1 MRCVRAAR
9 GGRVGAAMCVALFA
23 LAIVGARAQNAG
35 QDVNTDCTCACAASA
50 SLEAT
55 KYDIAVGSE
64 AACTSAKCITERA
77 ECTAGGSV
85 TASYHDCTCHCCNVG
100 QCENGM
106 QAYTFMANSE
116 RAVHGVGVCVPV
128 LPVPERPELRHREP
142 RHRLL
147 HLCHVPG
154 LRRRVQEGVRDA
166 FVYKMFYAGSPEKCT
181 ASQCSSNYYAC
192 PDPGEHTVAAGG
204 TVEATYSGVVPE
216 APAAPAPAPASS
228 RVTVTSKSTEMPT
241 WAAALLSI
249 FIIGLVGTV
258 VGIFVH
264 RKVQAERGFRWVKF
278 DENGEKS
285 ADADRV

>member
-1 MRCVRAAR
+1 
-9 GGRVGAAMCVALFA
+9 MCVALFA

-35 QDVNTDCTCACAASA
+35 QDVNTDCTCACAVSA
-50 SLEAT
+50 EAEAT

-77 ECTAGGSV
+77 ECYTGGSV

-100 QCENGM
+100 SCQNGM
-106 QAYTFMANSE
+106 QPYTFMANS
-116 RAVHGVGVCVPV
+116 
-128 LPVPERPELRHREP
+128 PERCTASACASEFYQCPNDPNSDIANTATASFTFATYQDCTCGCKRSS
-142 RHRLL
+142 
-147 HLCHVPG
+147 G
-154 LRRRVQEGVRDA
+154 DA
-166 FVYKMFYAGSPEKCT
+166 FEYKMFYAGSPEMCT
-181 ASQCSSNYYAC
+181 ANRCSSNYYAC
-192 PDPGEHTVAAGG
+192 PDPGAHTVAEGG
-204 TVEATYSGVVPE
+204 VVEATFSGVVPE

-241 WAAALLSI
+241 YAAALISI
-249 FIIGLVGTV
+249 LVIGLVGTV

-278 DENGEKS
+278 DENDDKR

>member
-1 MRCVRAAR
+1 
-9 GGRVGAAMCVALFA
+9 MCVALFA

-35 QDVNTDCTCACAASA
+35 HDVNTDCTCACAASA

-64 AACTSAKCITERA
+64 AACTSAKCITERP

-100 QCENGM
+100 QCQNDL
-106 QAYTFMANSE
+106 QAYTFMANS
-116 RAVHGVGVCVPV
+116 
-128 LPVPERPELRHREP
+128 PERCTASACASQFFQCPNDPNSDVANPATASFTYATYQDCTCGCKRTS
-142 RHRLL
+142 
-147 HLCHVPG
+147 G
-154 LRRRVQEGVRDA
+154 DA
-166 FVYKMFYAGSPEKCT
+166 FVYKMFYAGSPRSAPRT
-181 ASQCSSNYYAC
+181 SARRTTTPA
-192 PDPGEHTVAAGG
+192 PTRARTPVAAGG

-216 APAAPAPAPASS
+216 APAAPAPAQTSS

-278 DENGEKS
+278 DEQDEKR

>member
-1 MRCVRAAR
+1 
-9 GGRVGAAMCVALFA
+9 MCVALFA

-50 SLEAT
+50 GLEAT

-100 QCENGM
+100 DCENGM
-106 QAYTFMANSE
+106 QPYTFMANS
-116 RAVHGVGVCVPV
+116 
-128 LPVPERPELRHREP
+128 PERCTASACASEFYQCPNDP
-142 RHRLL
+142 NSDTTTPAAASFTFATYQD
-147 HLCHVPG
+147 CTCG
-154 LRRRVQEGVRDA
+154 CKMTSGDA
-166 FVYKMFYAGSPEKCT
+166 FVYKMFYAGSPEMCT
-181 ASQCSSNYYAC
+181 ANQCSSNYYAC
-192 PDPGEHTVAAGG
+192 PDPGAHTVAAGG
-204 TVEATYSGVVPE
+204 RVEATYSGAVPE

-241 WAAALLSI
+241 YAAALISI
-249 FIIGLVGTV
+249 LVIGLVGTV

-278 DENGEKS
+278 DENDDKR